1 MTFHPSGTA
10 IATALSNGTVLVYD
24 LIANKIRQNYV
35 LHDNATSI
43 AWHPNGNFFLCCG
56 TDSTLRVVDVMEGH
70 PVYTLK
76 SHTGTVNSVAFSR
89 DGSFFASGGADKHV
103 MVITFTR
110 KIISTLALFILK
122 LQYIIL
128 PSVASQ
134 PSDFTY
140 SFIKYCR

>member
-43 AWHPNGNFFLCCG
+43 DWHPNGNFFLCCG

-110 KIISTLALFILK
+110 KIISTLSLFILK

-128 PSVASQ
+128 PSVAS
-134 PSDFTY
+134 SVIGTTL
-140 SFIKYCR
+140 